1 MMNYPIIKK
10 IKFNLSERWEV
21 VAAITCATRGVLTRQ
36 ISTGPRWAST
46 ELWSMVKLG
55 DRVEKRIDLQSQDC
69 DFEHQKPEE
78 D

>member
-1 MMNYPIIKK
+1 
-10 IKFNLSERWEV
+10 
-21 VAAITCATRGVLTRQ
+21 
-36 ISTGPRWAST
+36 
-46 ELWSMVKLG
+46 MVKLG